1 MVGVS
6 RRLRDAGLEVM
17 LLVVAVLAMACGQTS
32 SGPRSGPLRVV
43 AAENMWGSIA
53 AQVGGSHVQVTSL
66 INSPSA
72 DPHDYEATPVD
83 GRAVAGADY
92 FLSNGLGYDAW
103 AAKLAGANK
112 SSRRLD
118 ASVQQILGLSDG
130 ENPHRWY
137 APGDVLKVV
146 DRIAADYQQLDP
158 ANAAAYEQQRAAF
171 ASTALQQY
179 TEVATQIRQRYADT
193 PVAATESIATPL
205 VAALGLRLLTPD
217 SFLNAVSEG
226 NDPSAR
232 DVTTFNAQ
240 IASKQIKL
248 LLFNTQNATPDVQRL
263 VDAAKAQGIP
273 VVGLTETPDPPEQR
287 FQDWQTAQLQEI
299 AKALAR

>member
-1 MVGVS
+1 MVGANRWRS
-6 RRLRDAGLEVM
+6 AWLGT
-17 LLVVAVLAMACGQTS
+17 LLVGAVLAVACGQTS
-32 SGPRSGPLRVV
+32 NGPRSGPLKVV

-53 AQVGGSHVQVTSL
+53 AQVGGSHVQVTNL

-72 DPHDYEATPVD
+72 DPHDYEATPAD

-103 AAKLAGANK
+103 AGKLASANK

-118 ASVQQILGLSDG
+118 ASVQQILGLADG
-130 ENPHRWY
+130 ANPHRWY
-137 APGDVLKVV
+137 APADVLQVV
-146 DRIAADYQQLDP
+146 DRIAADYAKLDP
-158 ANAAAYEQQRAAF
+158 ANAAAYEQQRASF
-171 ASTALQQY
+171 ASSALQQY
-179 TEVATQIRQRYADT
+179 TEVASQIRQRYADA
-193 PVAATESIATPL
+193 PVAATESIASPL
-205 VAALGLRLLTPD
+205 VAALGLRLLTSD

-232 DVTTFNAQ
+232 DVTAFNAQ
-240 IASKQIKL
+240 IAARQIKL

-273 VVGLTETPDPPEQR
+273 VVGLTETPDPPTQR

>member
-1 MVGVS
+1 VGFS
-6 RRLRDAGLEVM
+6 A
-17 LLVVAVLAMACGQTS
+17 LVLVAALGIACGAGGAS
-32 SGPRSGPLRVV
+32 NGPRSGPLKVV

-53 AQVGGSHVQVTSL
+53 AQLGGSHVQVTNL

-72 DPHDYEATPVD
+72 DPHDYEATPAD

-92 FLSNGLGYDAW
+92 FLANGLGYDPW
-103 AAKLAGANK
+103 AAKLASANK

-118 ASVQQILGLSDG
+118 ASVQQMLGLKDG

-146 DRIAADYQQLDP
+146 DRIAADYAKLDP

-179 TEVATQIRQRYADT
+179 TEVASQIRQRYAGT
-193 PVAATESIATPL
+193 PIAATESIAAPL
-205 VAALGLRLLTPD
+205 VASLGLKLLTPD

-232 DVTTFNAQ
+232 DVTAFNAQ
-240 IASKQIKL
+240 ITSRQIKV

-273 VVGLTETPDPPEQR
+273 VVGLTETPDPPTQR